1 MITVKIIF
9 QLVLK
14 LIAVGFLG
22 YLLIA
27 LGQALVLEVLLNG
40 QTAPESPS
48 HVLALAALGTVASGL
63 LGGYLAA
70 RLGGDQPIRHT
81 IAVLAFLSLDGVW
94 VIVKN
99 VGGNPLW
106 YELSGA
112 ATLLLATAA
121 GGWLRRLQRDREGC
135 RRRVAGDAIGVAEK

>member
-1 MITVKIIF
+1 MITVKIL

-14 LIAVGFLG
+14 LIVVGFLG

-27 LGQALVLEVLLNG
+27 LGQTLVLEVLLKG
-40 QTAPESPS
+40 QAAPESPL
-48 HVLALAALGTVASGL
+48 HVLALAALGTIASGL

-70 RLGGDQPIRHT
+70 RLGGDQPFRHT
-81 IAVLAFLSLDGVW
+81 IAVLAFLSLDGIW
-94 VIVKN
+94 VIVNN
-99 VGGNPLW
+99 VGGHPLW

-121 GGWLRRLQRDREGC
+121 GGWLRKLQRDREH
-135 RRRVAGDAIGVAEK
+135 AGAGSPAKQSV